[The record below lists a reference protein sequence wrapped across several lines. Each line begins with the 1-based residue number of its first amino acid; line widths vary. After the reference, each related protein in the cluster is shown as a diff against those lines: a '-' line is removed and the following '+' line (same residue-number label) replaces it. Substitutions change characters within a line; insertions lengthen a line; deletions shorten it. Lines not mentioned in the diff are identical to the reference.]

1 MEQALTCCLYS
12 LSDGLSPNRP
22 DVTSCGSFFA
32 LELAFTVDE
41 SFSILSLP
49 DSSVT

>member
-1 MEQALTCCLYS
+1 VGVLPVVLMHK
-12 LSDGLSPNRP
+12 DGRSGFLLFRW
-22 DVTSCGSFFA
+22 SFFA